1 MDYKYI
7 NQLLERYWRCETSI
21 EEEDI
26 LKAFFSQKD
35 VPVELL
41 RYKDL
46 FTYELSETKQDVLG
60 EDFDAKILAM
70 TEESTPVKAKVIS
83 MTQRLR
89 PLVKAAAAVAI
100 ILTLV
105 NALQVPFANNKNGNA
120 ISYYDGYDSIK
131 QGTSM
136 AMGDS
141 AVVDS
146 MKRSIADPQSSQV
159 SNILK

>member
-100 ILTLV
+100 ILTLG
-105 NALQVPFANNKNGNA
+105 NALQVPFANNNNGNA
-120 ISYYDGYDSIK
+120 ISYYAGYDSIK

>member
-105 NALQVPFANNKNGNA
+105 NALQVPFANNNNGNS

>member
-100 ILTLV
+100 ILTLG
-105 NALQVPFANNKNGNA
+105 NALQVPFASNNNGNA

>member
-100 ILTLV
+100 ILTLG
-105 NALQVPFANNKNGNA
+105 NALQVPFANNNGNA

>member
-105 NALQVPFANNKNGNA
+105 NALQVPFANNNNGNA
-120 ISYYDGYDSIK
+120 INYYDGYDSIK

>member
-46 FTYELSETKQDVLG
+46 
-60 EDFDAKILAM
+60 
-70 TEESTPVKAKVIS
+70 
-83 MTQRLR
+83 
-89 PLVKAAAAVAI
+89 
-100 ILTLV
+100 
-105 NALQVPFANNKNGNA
+105 
-120 ISYYDGYDSIK
+120 
-131 QGTSM
+131 
-136 AMGDS
+136 
-141 AVVDS
+141 
-146 MKRSIADPQSSQV
+146 
-159 SNILK
+159 

>member
-83 MTQRLR
+83 IMATLS
-89 PLVKAAAAVAI
+89 AI
-100 ILTLV
+100 T
-105 NALQVPFANNKNGNA
+105 
-120 ISYYDGYDSIK
+120 
-131 QGTSM
+131 M
-136 AMGDS
+136 ATT
-141 AVVDS
+141 A
-146 MKRSIADPQSSQV
+146 
-159 SNILK
+159 

>member
-105 NALQVPFANNKNGNA
+105 NALQVPFANNNNGNA
-120 ISYYDGYDSIK
+120 IIYYDGYDSIK

>member
-46 FTYELSETKQDVLG
+46 FTYELSETKLDVLG

-105 NALQVPFANNKNGNA
+105 NALQVPFANNNNGNA
-120 ISYYDGYDSIK
+120 ISHYDGYDSIK

>member
-105 NALQVPFANNKNGNA
+105 NALQVPFANNNNGNA
-120 ISYYDGYDSIK
+120 ISYYDCYDSIK

>member
-100 ILTLV
+100 ILTLG
-105 NALQVPFANNKNGNA
+105 NALQVPFANNNNGND

>member
-100 ILTLV
+100 ILTLG
-105 NALQVPFANNKNGNA
+105 NALQVPFANNNNGNA
-120 ISYYDGYDSIK
+120 ISYYDVYDSIK

>member
-105 NALQVPFANNKNGNA
+105 NALQVPFANNNNGNA
-120 ISYYDGYDSIK
+120 ISYYTGYDSIK

>member
-60 EDFDAKILAM
+60 EDFDAKILAI

-83 MTQRLR
+83 MAQRLR

-100 ILTLV
+100 ILTLG
-105 NALQVPFANNKNGNA
+105 NALQVPFANNNNGNA
-120 ISYYDGYDSIK
+120 ISYYYGYDSIK

>member
-83 MTQRLR
+83 MKQRLR

-105 NALQVPFANNKNGNA
+105 NALQVPFANNNNVNA

>member
-100 ILTLV
+100 ILTLG
-105 NALQVPFANNKNGNA
+105 NALQVPFANNNNGNA
-120 ISYYDGYDSIK
+120 ISYYDSIK

>member
-46 FTYELSETKQDVLG
+46 FTYELAETKQDVLG

-89 PLVKAAAAVAI
+89 PLFKAAAVVAM
-100 ILTLV
+100 ILTLG
-105 NALQVPFANNKNGNA
+105 NALQVPFANNNNSNA

-131 QGTSM
+131 QGASM

-146 MKRSIADPQSSQV
+146 MKRSIAEPQTSQV

>member
-70 TEESTPVKAKVIS
+70 TEESTHVKAKVIS

-100 ILTLV
+100 ILTLG
-105 NALQVPFANNKNGNA
+105 NALQVPFANNNNGNA
-120 ISYYDGYDSIK
+120 ISYYNGYDSIK

-141 AVVDS
+141 AVVDY

>member
-100 ILTLV
+100 ILTLG
-105 NALQVPFANNKNGNA
+105 NALQVPFANDNNGNA
-120 ISYYDGYDSIK
+120 ISYYDDYDSIK

>member
-100 ILTLV
+100 ILTL
-105 NALQVPFANNKNGNA
+105 GNA
-120 ISYYDGYDSIK
+120 
-131 QGTSM
+131 
-136 AMGDS
+136 
-141 AVVDS
+141 
-146 MKRSIADPQSSQV
+146 
-159 SNILK
+159 

>member
-105 NALQVPFANNKNGNA
+105 NALQVPFANNNNGNA
-120 ISYYDGYDSIK
+120 ISYYDGYGSIK

>member
-100 ILTLV
+100 ILTLG
-105 NALQVPFANNKNGNA
+105 NALQVPFANNNNGNA
-120 ISYYDGYDSIK
+120 ISYYDGYGSIK